1 MANCLQI
8 VLIITG
14 LFLEAQGK
22 TKNLILYTFSNL

>member
-14 LFLEAQGK
+14 LFLETQGK
-22 TKNLILYTFSNL
+22 TKI